1 VSAFLIVLLIII
13 GLAAVAAW
21 VWSNEEYDHF
31 KYDEDEN
38 FLTDQDVNDDGP
50 RFL

>member
-1 VSAFLIVLLIII
+1 MGALITLFLVII

-21 VWSNEEYDHF
+21 VWSREEHDHF
-31 KYDEDEN
+31 KYEDEP
-38 FLTDQDVNDDGP
+38 FLTGDDDDYE

>member
-1 VSAFLIVLLIII
+1 MGLFLIIFLLII

-21 VWSNEEYDHF
+21 VWSREEHDHF
-31 KYDEDEN
+31 KYDDED
-38 FLTDQDVNDDGP
+38 FLTDQDVNEHE